1 MSRRQKNIFLKEL
14 KRVQKREIR
23 LEQEAMESMLHL
35 FGLLCLANTDIDC
48 FVALCLPLCLILTV
62 ILNRYCKQ
70 MVITDV
76 LSNRGIAISWC

>member
-14 KRVQKREIR
+14 KWVQKREIR
-23 LEQEAMESMLHL
+23 LEEEAVESMLHP
-35 FGLLCLANTDIDC
+35 FGPLCLANTDLDY
-48 FVALCLPLCLILTV
+48 FVALFLPLCLILTV

>member
-23 LEQEAMESMLHL
+23 LEEEAMESMLHP
-35 FGLLCLANTDIDC
+35 FGLLYLANTDIDC

>member
-14 KRVQKREIR
+14 KRVQKRKIR
-23 LEQEAMESMLHL
+23 LEEEAMESMLHP
-35 FGLLCLANTDIDC
+35 FGLLCLANTDIAC
-48 FVALCLPLCLILTV
+48 FVALFLPLCLILTV